1 MEFERAKLLG
11 DVGEQEVARELARLA
26 PQYGMSVINDVLLKV
41 GPMTAQLDHIIV
53 DRFGLLILESK
64 VRRGAHIKGNHV
76 EKRWTACYDRG
87 KNKTFQNPLAQNRE
101 HENALMRALSDAG
114 QPLPPDYIKSAV
126 VFVGADLSGLQLD
139 ALARA
144 RVVDVSEL
152 EQLMK
157 ARHDFALNA
166 GDLGESRISE
176 IVALITG
183 LDRSG
188 DPRVVEEHAA
198 YRQGRRIQSGIGRS
212 RGSASF
218 GRAKEP
224 SASLLDRIAERLVRL
239 AVRAVVAAL
248 AVGLWWW
255 AFLGPGQPIVARAFM
270 ALLTRGSTTST
281 VASEPS
287 VFQAKAALQ
296 GARPEI
302 YAALVDPDHPKIS
315 RSSRGTTFTWEY
327 LQASGSQAA
336 VKTVAVTL
344 APDGHVVGVSIP

>member
-1 MEFERAKLLG
+1 MEFERAKSVG

-41 GPMTAQLDHIIV
+41 GPMTAQLDHVIV
-53 DRFGLLILESK
+53 DRFGVLILESK

-87 KNKTFQNPLAQNRE
+87 KNKAFQNPLAQNRE
-101 HENALMRALSDAG
+101 HENALFRALSDAG

-139 ALARA
+139 ALAKA
-144 RVVDVSEL
+144 RVVDVAEL
-152 EQLMK
+152 EHLIK

-166 GDLGESRISE
+166 GDLDESRIRE
-176 IVALITG
+176 IAGLITG
-183 LDRSG
+183 LDRSR

-198 YRQGRRIQSGIGRS
+198 YRQGRRAPSGVGRS
-212 RGSASF
+212 RGSASS

-224 SASLLDRIAERLVRL
+224 SKPLLDRIAERLARL
-239 AVRAVVAAL
+239 AMRAAVAAL

-255 AFLGPGQPIVARAFM
+255 AFLGPGQPVVMGLLKTMLTGGLKASASAR
-270 ALLTRGSTTST
+270 
-281 VASEPS
+281 EPS

-296 GARPEI
+296 GASPEI
-302 YAALVDPDHPKIS
+302 YAALLDPDHPRIS
-315 RSSRGTTFTWEY
+315 KSSKGTTFTWDY
-327 LQASGSQAA
+327 LRASGSQAV